1 MPGFL
6 LFQYLPV
13 PGKET
18 VPLHGRSLT
27 GCFNKNNLMKAYF
40 ILLLAIVLET
50 IATSFLKQS
59 EQFTKLLPSIVTIAG
74 YAGSFYCLSIVLK
87 NIPVG
92 IAYAIWSGMGIVLI
106 SAIGWAVFKQHLDLP
121 AILAW
126 RSSSPGFWSSMSFP
140 APSPIDG
147 KKEETRFCRRKKLL
161 LSGGVHAPR

>member
-18 VPLHGRSLT
+18 VLLYGCSLT
-27 GCFNKNNLMKAYF
+27 GCFNKNNPMKAYF

-106 SAIGWAVFKQHLDLP
+106 SAIGWALFKQHLDLP
-121 AILAW
+121 AILGLALIITGVLVINVF
-126 RSSSPGFWSSMSFP
+126 SSSVS
-140 APSPIDG
+140 
-147 KKEETRFCRRKKLL
+147 
-161 LSGGVHAPR
+161 H